1 MLHVYSPA
9 FCLKLFSIDDVEAWT
24 LVLERTTS
32 ARICRRDFLREFR
45 SPRRDVVVDDNSPRN
60 QISRMRMLG
69 LERAY
74 TSADAEVARFA
85 IT

>member
-1 MLHVYSPA
+1 MSRHGHSSLSDRRP
-9 FCLKLFSIDDVEAWT
+9 LG
-24 LVLERTTS
+24 S
-32 ARICRRDFLREFR
+32 AEEISSEEFR
-45 SPRRDVVVDDNSPRN
+45 SPCRDVVVDDNSPRN

-74 TSADAEVARFA
+74 TSADAEVARGFA